1 MKRIFST
8 IFLSAVTLAA
18 PSWAI
23 TINPLAPASGYNV
36 FVEGDSTI
44 TKGHLDGGLVTGGNL
59 NVKGDYEIG
68 SKISGKDALVVG
80 GKVNLV
86 SGGTVYIQNSNTV
99 FVGDTSNVKV
109 WEKDGNNA
117 SMNTQ
122 ITKSGSGV
130 NSNPR
135 IELRTKQT
143 AADINSSN
151 VIDIAASFASLEA
164 NSLALATIEGTTPV
178 IPANGKITFNLT
190 AGQNVFDL
198 TGAQLASLKEIKFSM
213 VPSAANPVLFNVAVG
228 SADLA
233 LGLQFA
239 GIGDDQAAYILFNF
253 YDATGTITLGN
264 GGSTMIGA
272 ILAPNATVKDLSNSN
287 VTGQIVAKAFEHNGA
302 EIHHRPFS
310 ATFDIPPPPPV
321 PDNGSMFALL
331 GATLVAI
338 EVMRRY
344 FLRGARLA

>member
-1 MKRIFST
+1 M
-8 IFLSAVTLAA
+8 
-18 PSWAI
+18 
-23 TINPLAPASGYNV
+23 
-36 FVEGDSTI
+36 
-44 TKGHLDGGLVTGGNL
+44 
-59 NVKGDYEIG
+59 
-68 SKISGKDALVVG
+68 
-80 GKVNLV
+80 NLV

-151 VIDIAASFASLEA
+151 VVDIAASFASLEA

-190 AGQNVFDL
+190 AGQNVFEL

-287 VTGQIVAKAFEHNGA
+287 VTGQIVAKAFEHKGA

-310 ATFDIPPPPPV
+310 ATFDIPPPPAV
-321 PDNGSMFALL
+321 PDNGSMIGLL

-344 FLRGARLA
+344 FLRGARLS